1 MPGGGR
7 LAEIQTERQ
16 NDAIYEEAKKVMPT
30 GWIGLTDRAEEGE
43 WVWSSGETATFT
55 NWARIPGEE
64 PMPDNYKGVN
74 QNGENCAL
82 INTDPTAKGHW
93 QVPQKWNDDSCSGK
107 TGAICQHALIS
118 AC

>member
-16 NDAIYEEAKKVMPT
+16 NDAIYEEAKKVMVT

-55 NWARIPGEE
+55 NWARMPGEE
-64 PMPDNYKGVN
+64 PMPYNYKGVD
-74 QNGENCAL
+74 QNG
-82 INTDPTAKGHW
+82 
-93 QVPQKWNDDSCSGK
+93 GK
-107 TGAICQHALIS
+107 TVHSSTLIPQQRDTGKFHRNGTMIRARARLVPSVSNQHA
-118 AC
+118 